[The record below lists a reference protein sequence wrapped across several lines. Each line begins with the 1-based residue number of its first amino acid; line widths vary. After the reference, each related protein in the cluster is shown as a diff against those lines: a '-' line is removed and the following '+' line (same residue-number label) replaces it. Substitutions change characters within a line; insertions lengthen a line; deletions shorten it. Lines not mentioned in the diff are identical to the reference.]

1 MSFRQFGVAASL
13 TMAFSV
19 SIAGAVPAL
28 AQAEDSLTKEGKLIG
43 SITLKGVTN
52 TNPAVVQTILTG
64 AGLAEGKPFR
74 EASAAQA
81 RTGILDK
88 GLYSDVYVR
97 SDLTP
102 DRKVAVTFEV
112 FENPVVKL
120 VRVTPNVALAGK
132 NVPNVQKI
140 LPVLQSQPNLVVNVN
155 SVRADA
161 RTIQDLYRKA
171 GYDAY
176 LSELDDVFDA
186 KTGVLTFPVTIT
198 VINDIKVEGTHK
210 TKPFVV
216 TREMRSKP
224 GDPLNREQIQK
235 DMTRVFAT
243 NLFSDVQNPRVE
255 VVEEGKAN
263 LIIPV
268 TEQRT
273 GQVQVGF
280 GYSAQQR
287 LTGTLEIAENNF
299 RGTGEGVSASWTV
312 GGVVARSQY
321 NLGFTQPW
329 LDKRN
334 TSLALDVYDRIE
346 YRFNR
351 VFTSTVT
358 NGASSNP
365 YYEERRG
372 GTATLSR
379 PVSEFTR
386 IFTTIRTEQIA
397 ANNLFANYQGLT
409 VDALQSVQGSVVQ
422 DGKTSSITLRSLTNT
437 RDNERDPAKGMY
449 ISPSVE
455 LGASRFHYQNP
466 FLNPAYISPVK
477 TPLPLQK
484 VLSTVTYNTGA
495 FTKVNLD
502 LRRYINIDKTPRVNL
517 TDAKKV
523 FATRLLIGTSSGNIG
538 FSEQY
543 FIGGADNLRG
553 YADDRFWGNNLFL
566 SSSELRLPMANKGD
580 VVGVLFTD
588 IGDAW
593 GSTTQNRE
601 HIVGF
606 EQHSAFS
613 AHVGYGVGIRIK
625 TPVGPVRLDYGI
637 GETKRTHFSI
647 GQAF

>member
-1 MSFRQFGVAASL
+1 MSFRHYGVAA
-13 TMAFSV
+13 T
-19 SIAGAVPAL
+19 AVLAISSPAL
-28 AQAEDSLTKEGKLIG
+28 TPGAAQAQLSDTQTKEGRTIG
-43 SITLKGVTN
+43 SVDIKGIVN
-52 TNPAVVQTILTG
+52 TNPDIVRSILTDS
-64 AGLAEGKPFR
+64 GLSEGKPYR
-74 EASAAQA
+74 DDATAAA
-81 RTGILDK
+81 RKSILDK
-88 GLYSDVYVR
+88 GLYSDVYIR

-102 DRKVAVTFEV
+102 DRKVAITFEV

-120 VRVTPNVALAGK
+120 VRIKTSVPLPSK
-132 NVPNVQKI
+132 NAPSQEKI
-140 LPVLQSQPNLVVNVN
+140 LPTLLSQHGLVVNVN

-176 LSELDDVFDA
+176 LSEIQDVFDA

-198 VINDIKVEGTHK
+198 VINSIKVEGLHK

-216 TREMRSKP
+216 LREMRTKP
-224 GDPLNREQIQK
+224 GDPLNRDQVQK

-243 NLFSDVQNPRVE
+243 NLFSDVQNPKVD
-255 VVEEGKAN
+255 VVEEGRAD

-299 RGTGEGVSASWTV
+299 RGRGEGVSASWTV
-312 GGVVARSQY
+312 GGVVARSQFD
-321 NLGFTQPW
+321 LGFTQPW
-329 LDKRN
+329 LDSHN
-334 TSLALDVYDRIE
+334 TSLAIDLYDRIE

-351 VFTSTVT
+351 IFTSTLT

-372 GTATLSR
+372 GSVTLSR
-379 PVSEFTR
+379 PVSTTTR
-386 IFTTIRTEQIA
+386 VFTTLRTEQVT
-397 ANNLFANYQGLT
+397 ANNLFANYQSLT
-409 VDALQSVQGSVVQ
+409 LDSLQSVQGSLIQ
-422 DGKTSSITLRSLTNT
+422 DGNTSSIALRSLTNT
-437 RDNERDPAKGMY
+437 RDNERDPANGAY
-449 ISPSVE
+449 ISPSIE
-455 LGASRFHYQNP
+455 FGESRFHYQTP
-466 FLNPAYISPVK
+466 FLNPVYISPAK
-477 TPLPLQK
+477 TPDATK
-484 VLSTVTYNTGA
+484 ILSTTTYNTGP

-502 LRRYINIDKTPRVNL
+502 LRRYINISGSPRVNI

-523 FATRLLIGTSSGNIG
+523 LATRLLLGTSTGNIG

-566 SSSELRLPMANKGD
+566 SSTELRIPMANKGD
-580 VVGVLFTD
+580 VTGVLFGD

-593 GSTTQNRE
+593 GATSRNQE
-601 HIVGF
+601 HIAGF
-606 EQHSAFS
+606 EQHSGFS
-613 AHVGYGVGIRIK
+613 PHLGYGLGVRIR

-637 GETKRTHFSI
+637 GETQRTHFSI